1 MKSSAILI
9 IPAMLMASSVALAE
23 RYKHIEQTIDASDLD
38 AVKLEI
44 SVGEVDIEIY
54 DGNEIQFE
62 IDIEAQR
69 SRFSFRR
76 AHAEDVEL
84 EIDDRGSAVYIGI
97 TESNI
102 EQPWLIRMPAK
113 LALDIEMGV
122 GDIDVRKR

>member
-84 EIDDRGSAVYIGI
+84 DIDDRGSAVYIGI

>member
-62 IDIEAQR
+62 TDIEAQR
-69 SRFSFRR
+69 SWFSFRR

-84 EIDDRGSAVYIGI
+84 DIDDRGSAVYIGI

>member
-1 MKSSAILI
+1 
-9 IPAMLMASSVALAE
+9 MLMASSVALAE

-62 IDIEAQR
+62 TDIEAQR
-69 SRFSFRR
+69 SWFSFRR

-84 EIDDRGSAVYIGI
+84 DIDDRGSAVYIGI

-102 EQPWLIRMPAK
+102 EQTWLIRMPAK

>member
-62 IDIEAQR
+62 TDIEA
-69 SRFSFRR
+69 
-76 AHAEDVEL
+76 
-84 EIDDRGSAVYIGI
+84 
-97 TESNI
+97 
-102 EQPWLIRMPAK
+102 
-113 LALDIEMGV
+113 
-122 GDIDVRKR
+122 